1 MREVMGSNPIRDI
14 AFFEDKI
21 CSTVSVT
28 VAIAAI
34 FGDLGVN
41 VYISV

>member
-1 MREVMGSNPIRDI
+1 MGSNPIGDI

-34 FGDLGVN
+34 M
-41 VYISV
+41 